1 MEEKTKS
8 FLQELFILLSGTL
21 TVMAGATISPVL
33 NEMAKFFDHI
43 PNIGLVSQLV
53 LSVTSLAI
61 AVGALFIGVIID
73 KFGRKPVLVT
83 TTVLYAIFGTI
94 GFYAM
99 NIYIILASRILLGFA
114 VAGIM
119 TSCTTLIGDYYTGE
133 KRNQVLG
140 FQSTL
145 MSFGGALFI
154 ILGGA
159 LGNIAWNY
167 AFLVY
172 FLSLLILPGIIIFIP
187 EPVKILEEENDP
199 VKSGNVVI
207 EKKAGFPIKVG
218 LLSYLLMFLI
228 MTVFYF
234 IPSQFSFYLSSFAV
248 ESEFLIGLAIAT
260 SSITAGIASF
270 FYKYIKKA
278 LDTQLIFII
287 NIIFVGSG
295 FLVLS
300 FAPVFWVV
308 ILGSSL
314 AGLGWGIFMPNINS
328 WLLLHTPNRLRGRVV
343 GLFTTMLYTGQF
355 VSPLIAASIIPII
368 NISSQTEISGLLFL
382 GGIVVFVLLIMPIT
396 LFITNIIKNKNL
408 VEVSEPK
415 EEAQEEKI
423 YNIG

>member
-1 MEEKTKS
+1 MEEKTRS
-8 FLQELFILLSGTL
+8 LLQELFILLSGTL
-21 TVMAGATISPVL
+21 TVMAGATISPIL
-33 NEMAKFFDHI
+33 KEMATFFHEI

-61 AVGALFIGVIID
+61 AVGALFIGFIID

-83 TTVLYAIFGTI
+83 TTVLYAIFGTM
-94 GFYAM
+94 GFYIL
-99 NIYIILASRILLGFA
+99 NIYVILASRIFLGFA

-119 TSCTTLIGDYYTGE
+119 TSCTTLIGDYYSSE

-187 EPVKILEEENDP
+187 EPERDFEEENESIKPGDDA
-199 VKSGNVVI
+199 I

-218 LLSYLLMFLI
+218 LLSYTLMFLT
-228 MTVFYF
+228 MVVFFF
-234 IPSQFSFYLSSFAV
+234 IPSQFSFYLASFAI
-248 ESEFLIGLAIAT
+248 ESELLIGLAIAT
-260 SSITAGIASF
+260 SGISAGIASF

-287 NIIFVGSG
+287 NLIFIGSG
-295 FLVLS
+295 FFLLA

-308 ILGSSL
+308 FVGTSLTSLGF
-314 AGLGWGIFMPNINS
+314 GIFMPNINS
-328 WLLLHTPNRLRGRVV
+328 WLLQHTPNHLRGRVV
-343 GLFTTMLYTGQF
+343 GLFTTMLYSGQF
-355 VSPLIAASIIPII
+355 VSPLIAASIIPVI
-368 NISSQTEISGLLFL
+368 NLSGRQGISGLLL
-382 GGIVVFVLLIMPIT
+382 IGGIVVFVLLIMPIT
-396 LFITNIIKNKNL
+396 LLLVNIIKNKKSI
-408 VEVSEPK
+408 EDSIEISE
-415 EEAQEEKI
+415 I
-423 YNIG
+423 

>member
-1 MEEKTKS
+1 MKEKTKS

-21 TVMAGATISPVL
+21 TVMAGVTISPVL
-33 NEMAKFFDHI
+33 SEMAKYFSDI
-43 PNIGLVSQLV
+43 PNIDLVSRLV

-83 TTVLYAIFGTI
+83 TTVLYAIFGTV

-119 TSCTTLIGDYYTGE
+119 TSCTTLICDYYFGE
-133 KRNQVLG
+133 KRDQVLG

-172 FLSLLILPGIIIFIP
+172 FLSLLILPGIIVFIP
-187 EPVKILEEENDP
+187 EPK
-199 VKSGNVVI
+199 KVVDVNKEPASPSDGI
-207 EKKAGFPIKVG
+207 VEKKAGFPVKVG
-218 LLSYLLMFLI
+218 LLSYTLMFLI

-234 IPSQFSFYLSSFAV
+234 IPSQFSFYLSRFAI
-248 ESEFLIGLAIAT
+248 EKEFLIGLAIAA
-260 SSITAGIASF
+260 SSIASGIVSF

-287 NIIFVGSG
+287 NIIFVGTG
-295 FLVLS
+295 FFLLS
-300 FAPVFWVV
+300 FAPEFWVV
-308 ILGSSL
+308 ILGSAI
-314 AGLGWGIFMPNINS
+314 AGLGWGIFMPNIIS

-343 GLFTTMLYTGQF
+343 GIFTTMLYTGQF
-355 VSPLIAASIIPII
+355 VSPLIANSIIP
-368 NISSQTEISGLLFL
+368 NVNLFGQQEIPGLFL
-382 GGIVVFVLLIMPIT
+382 IGGIAVFVLLIMPIT
-396 LFITNIIKNKNL
+396 LLLIKIKNGKKPIDDTID
-408 VEVSEPK
+408 V
-415 EEAQEEKI
+415 I
-423 YNIG
+423 

>member
-1 MEEKTKS
+1 MKEKTKL

-33 NEMAKFFDHI
+33 KEMAVYFSYI
-43 PNIGLVSQLV
+43 SNIDLITKLV

-83 TTVLYAIFGTI
+83 TTVLYAIFGTV
-94 GFYAM
+94 GFYAL
-99 NIYIILASRILLGFA
+99 NIYIILVSRILLGLA

-119 TSCTTLIGDYYTGE
+119 TSCTTLIGDYYIGE

-172 FLSLLILPGIIIFIP
+172 FLSLLILPGIVVFIP
-187 EPVKILEEENDP
+187 EPDII
-199 VKSGNVVI
+199 S
-207 EKKAGFPIKVG
+207 KKEDQDKQKVDNLLKKDSGFPVKVG
-218 LLSYLLMFLI
+218 LLSFTLMFLI
-228 MTVFYF
+228 MGVFYF
-234 IPSQFSFYLSSFAV
+234 IPSQFSFYLTNFEI

-260 SSITAGIASF
+260 SSIFSGVASF
-270 FYKYIKKA
+270 FFKYIKKA

-287 NIIFVGSG
+287 TMTFIGSG
-295 FLVLS
+295 FFLLS
-300 FAPVFWVV
+300 FAPKFWVV
-308 ILGSSL
+308 MVGSGI

-328 WLLLHTPNRLRGRVV
+328 WLLLHTPDRLRGRVV
-343 GLFTTMLYTGQF
+343 GVFTTMLYLGQF
-355 VSPLIAASIIPII
+355 ISPLIAESIIPNVDLFGQENIPGLFLIGGFVVVVLLLMPIILLFI
-368 NISSQTEISGLLFL
+368 NIK
-382 GGIVVFVLLIMPIT
+382 
-396 LFITNIIKNKNL
+396 NNKKIIDDV
-408 VEVSEPK
+408 VEVM
-415 EEAQEEKI
+415 
-423 YNIG
+423 

>member
-1 MEEKTKS
+1 MKQKTKS
-8 FLQELFILLSGTL
+8 LLQELFILLSGTL
-21 TVMAGATISPVL
+21 TVMAGATISPIL
-33 NEMAKFFDHI
+33 KEMATFFNEI

-61 AVGALFIGVIID
+61 AVGALFIGFIID

-83 TTVLYAIFGTI
+83 TTVLYAIFGTM
-94 GFYAM
+94 GFYVM
-99 NIYIILASRILLGFA
+99 NIYVILASRILLGFA

-119 TSCTTLIGDYYTGE
+119 TSCTTLIGDYYSGE

-187 EPVKILEEENDP
+187 EPVRNVEEESDSLKP
-199 VKSGNVVI
+199 SDDAI

-218 LLSYLLMFLI
+218 LLSYSLMFLI
-228 MTVFYF
+228 MIVFYF
-234 IPSQFSFYLSSFAV
+234 IPSQFSFYLSSFEV
-248 ESEFLIGLAIAT
+248 ESELLIGLAIAT
-260 SSITAGIASF
+260 SSITAGIVSF

-287 NIIFVGSG
+287 NLIFIGSG
-295 FLVLS
+295 FFLLA
-300 FAPVFWVV
+300 FAPAFWVV
-308 ILGSSL
+308 IVGSSL
-314 AGLGWGIFMPNINS
+314 TGLGWGIFMPNINS
-328 WLLLHTPNRLRGRVV
+328 WLLQHTPNHLRGRVV
-343 GLFTTMLYTGQF
+343 GLFTTMLYSGQF
-355 VSPLIAASIIPII
+355 VSPLIAASIIPVI
-368 NISSQTEISGLLFL
+368 NLAGQQEISGLLL
-382 GGIVVFVLLIMPIT
+382 IGGIVVFVLLIMPIT
-396 LFITNIIKNKNL
+396 LLLINILKSKKSI
-408 VEVSEPK
+408 EDSIESSE
-415 EEAQEEKI
+415 I
-423 YNIG
+423 